1 MSKLADLRALLIQD
15 LAVLGVPVFGEW
27 PIRAE
32 APSVYIVPP
41 LATPYVAGGR
51 EFGSFVC
58 SLDAVVLV
66 ERRPPDEGREALE
79 LLLEDLLRNSVDWG
93 CAGVDSPTATSL
105 QGSTIEFLGTIAHLS
120 KTFYL

>member
-1 MSKLADLRALLIQD
+1 MSKLAELRNILIQD
-15 LAVLGVPVFGEW
+15 LAVLGVPVFGAW

-32 APSVYIVPP
+32 APSVYLVPP
-41 LATPYVAGGR
+41 LSAPYVAAGR
-51 EFGSFVC
+51 EFGSYVA

-79 LLLEDLLRNSVDWG
+79 LLLEDLLRNSADW
-93 CAGVDSPTATSL
+93 ALTGVDSPAAASM
-105 QGSTIEFLGTIAHLS
+105 QDSTIEFLGTIAHLA